1 MPSQPLDQ
9 LMDLLV
15 NVPAVG
21 RQRAERQTAAQMLG
35 TLRCA
40 RAELAQADP
49 MAAEAGDDFPVRAR
63 FEDDVSGEP
72 GA

>member
-1 MPSQPLDQ
+1 
-9 LMDLLV
+9 
-15 NVPAVG
+15 
-21 RQRAERQTAAQMLG
+21 
-35 TLRCA
+35 
-40 RAELAQADP
+40 

>member
-1 MPSQPLDQ
+1 
-9 LMDLLV
+9 V
-15 NVPAVG
+15 
-21 RQRAERQTAAQMLG
+21 ERQTTAQMLG

-49 MAAEAGDDFPVRAR
+49 MAAEAGYDFPVRAR

-72 GA
+72 GG